1 MLSLKCF
8 EEAKNKICFHPLI
21 CSIQVQIIMQRRN
34 FVKSTLGA
42 AGLGLT
48 AAAESVADNWHSQPA
63 FLAKNN
69 FKLKYAPHFGMFEN
83 SAGKDPIDQLKFM
96 SDMGF
101 TALEDNGMMGRDVA
115 LQEKIAK
122 EMTRLGMTM
131 GVFVL
136 DKGGNGQNTLAAGK
150 PEYIEIF
157 LNGCRKAVETA
168 KRVNAKFTTV
178 VPGDFE
184 RNLPIGIQTGHV
196 IDALRRGADILAP
209 AGLTMVL
216 EPLSDTPN
224 LFLRTSDQT
233 YEICR
238 AVNSPACKIL
248 FDIYH
253 MQKNEGHIIPH
264 INWCWSEIGYFQ
276 MGDNPGRKE
285 PTTGEINYKNIFK
298 HIYQKQKAENK
309 EFIFGM
315 EHGNS
320 QPGKD
325 GEMAVIKAYVESD
338 SFTV

>member
-1 MLSLKCF
+1 
-8 EEAKNKICFHPLI
+8 
-21 CSIQVQIIMQRRN
+21 MQRRN
-34 FVKSTLGA
+34 FVKSTLGV
-42 AGLGLT
+42 AGLAT
-48 AAAESVADNWHSQPA
+48 ATLGESVAATWHAQPN

-69 FKLKYAPHFGMFEN
+69 FKLKYGPHIGMFEN

-96 SDMGF
+96 ADMGF
-101 TALEDNGMMGRDVA
+101 TAFEDNGMMGRDPA
-115 LQEKIAK
+115 LQEKMGK
-122 EMTRLGMTM
+122 EMARLGITM

-136 DKGGNGQNTLAAGK
+136 DKGGNSQNTLAAGK
-150 PEYIEIF
+150 PEFVDIF
-157 LNGCRKAVETA
+157 LNGCRRAVETA
-168 KRVNAKFTTV
+168 KRVNAKWTTV

-196 IDALRRGADILAP
+196 IDALRRGAEILEP
-209 AGLTMVL
+209 AGLIMVL

-238 AVNSPACKIL
+238 GVNSPSCKLL

-253 MQKNEGHIIPH
+253 MQKNEGHVIPH
-264 INWCWSEIGYFQ
+264 IDWSWKEIAYFQ
-276 MGDNPGRKE
+276 IGDNPGRKE

-298 HIYQKQKAENK
+298 HVYQKAKAENK
-309 EFIFGM
+309 EFVFGM

-320 QPGKD
+320 MPGKD
-325 GEMAVIKAYVESD
+325 GEMALIKAYVESD